1 MPVTLRSN
9 AVNAAPGRTYKR
21 VRIHRSPQEPTV
33 IKSIAM
39 TACIAVMMLVAGAGA
54 NASSRGGD
62 ELFAG
67 APTLESETSAPA
79 PKDHATTEQNG
90 K

>member
-1 MPVTLRSN
+1 
-9 AVNAAPGRTYKR
+9 
-21 VRIHRSPQEPTV
+21 V

-39 TACIAVMMLVAGAGA
+39 SACIAVVMLAAGSGA
-54 NASSRGGD
+54 NASGRGGD